1 MIKKKSRRKKYGL
14 FVGILLLLLMGC
26 GTSKNQ
32 EITWNTEVV
41 DEISQEFSHDTE
53 EKTKQQSTIYVHVCG
68 AVACPGVYEIPEGS
82 RMYEAIAMAGGML
95 PEADENYL
103 NLAGILQDGSQ
114 IQVLTKEETKQQNS
128 NILQNSES
136 TQNSKIN
143 INTASVKELTQLSG
157 IGDSRA
163 SAIIAYRSKHGSFQ
177 SIEQIKQVDGI
188 KDGLFEKIKEEITV
202 N

>member
-1 MIKKKSRRKKYGL
+1 ML
-14 FVGILLLLLMGC
+14 TGC
-26 GTSKNQ
+26 GRLQTQ

-41 DEISQEFSHDTE
+41 DEVSQEFSDYAQE
-53 EKTKQQSTIYVHVCG
+53 ETQQQSTIYVHVCG

-114 IQVLTKEETKQQNS
+114 IQVLTKEEIKQQGS
-128 NILQNSES
+128 TILSDFES
-136 TQNSKIN
+136 TQNGKIN
-143 INTASVKELTQLSG
+143 INTASQKELTQLSG
-157 IGDSRA
+157 IGESRA
-163 SAIIAYRSKHGSFQ
+163 AAIIAYRSAHGSFQ
-177 SIEQIKQVDGI
+177 SIEQIKKVDGI